1 MKPKTSDL
9 IKNPDKSFVLTVTL
23 DQKTLLTEKNH
34 VLVNFQAEFETKGFR
49 KGKAPLDV
57 VEANISPSALIEEV
71 LSHSLS
77 HIYQDKLKEYDLK
90 PITDPQID
98 IKNPPL
104 TWDKSWTIE
113 IKSCELPEI
122 KLKESYK
129 QAITKINKSDSKD
142 DQKMDLSIKS
152 LLDNSTV
159 DLPKM
164 LVDSDLQ
171 KQLSNLV
178 DQVQQSGL
186 TMDQYLKSKNENIK
200 DYTAKVEAQIRQ
212 EWQLNLCISQ
222 IAITEKLDVKK
233 EEVDVVIQKQPDLA
247 KNPNIVYY
255 LLTQQ
260 KVFDFL
266 KKL

>member
-1 MKPKTSDL
+1 MKPKNTD
-9 IKNPDKSFVLTVTL
+9 IIINPDKSFVLTVTL
-23 DQKTLLTEKNH
+23 DQKTLETEKGH
-34 VLVNFQAEFETKGFR
+34 VLENFQAEFETKGFR

-57 VEANISPSALIEEV
+57 VEANVSPTALIEEV
-71 LSHSLS
+71 LSHALS
-77 HIYQDKLKEYDLK
+77 HVYQDKLKENNLK
-90 PITDPQID
+90 PIIDPQID

-104 TWDKSWTIE
+104 TWDKSWTVE

-122 KLKESYK
+122 KLEKSYQKE
-129 QAITKINKSDSKD
+129 ITKINKSDEKD
-142 DQKMDLSIKS
+142 EQKMDLSIKS
-152 LLDNSTV
+152 LLDNSKV

-186 TMDQYLKSKNENIK
+186 TLDQYLKSKNENLK
-200 DYTAKVEAQIRQ
+200 DYTAKIEKQIRQ
-212 EWQLNLCISQ
+212 EWQLNLCISH
-222 IAITEKLDVKK
+222 IAVTEKLEVNK
-233 EEVDVVIQKQPDLA
+233 EEVDAIIQKQPDLA
-247 KNPNIVYY
+247 KNPNLAYY